1 MLLNV
6 RQDGVSDRVHVA
18 VELRDVLIVDEGLGE
33 ELSTFVSDHI
43 VSQVKRSNLQVL
55 LEEFYEGLDRL
66 R

>member
-66 R
+66 